1 MSIWYIRHVNVNIS
15 VVCGN
20 HKLQYIFFWCNF
32 TFVEVEFS
40 YLTALMILLMHK
52 KTKVSVKYLR
62 QSPPTWQK
70 TSWCP
75 VEDAHILSA
84 ESILEVSPTV
94 SPRMWFHFTLIDV
107 ETQSW
112 TAITAWQTCSI
123 SGNDIH
129 THKMSNKIHTN
140 GNISV
145 ISAEILQ
152 ANIFWVTAL
161 MDYQDFNCL
170 LRILKS
176 YPLMFAAHYVT
187 DGWVWSVTADWG
199 QKYVF

>member
-1 MSIWYIRHVNVNIS
+1 MSIWYVRHVNVNIS

-20 HKLQYIFFWCNF
+20 LKLQYIFFWCNF

-62 QSPPTWQK
+62 QSPRTWQK

-94 SPRMWFHFTLIDV
+94 SLRMWFHFTLTDV

-112 TAITAWQTCSI
+112 TAITAWQTCSR
-123 SGNDIH
+123 SLETTFIH
-129 THKMSNKIHTN
+129 IKCQTRSTQMGTSQWF
-140 GNISV
+140 
-145 ISAEILQ
+145 L
-152 ANIFWVTAL
+152 
-161 MDYQDFNCL
+161 
-170 LRILKS
+170 
-176 YPLMFAAHYVT
+176 
-187 DGWVWSVTADWG
+187 
-199 QKYVF
+199 QKYYKPIFSGWLRWWTTRTLIVCSEF